1 MKKIEFKTYL
11 KEIRPLIIR
20 LLNKQLKNK
29 KKRQKDMLLDCFT
42 DKEQNIYHQVHL
54 ASMKNGY
61 IWEIVFFNFEGWE
74 RLKKR
79 ANGISHSRKI
89 IIELKNK
96 PTTLNHTGLEGTLSK
111 KKI

>member
-61 IWEIVFFNFEGWE
+61 IWEIVFFKFPGWE
-74 RLKKR
+74 KIGIM
-79 ANGISHSRKI
+79 NGKSNTRNI

-96 PTTLNHTGLEGTLSK
+96 STTFNSASK
-111 KKI
+111 KGTIIDIRKF